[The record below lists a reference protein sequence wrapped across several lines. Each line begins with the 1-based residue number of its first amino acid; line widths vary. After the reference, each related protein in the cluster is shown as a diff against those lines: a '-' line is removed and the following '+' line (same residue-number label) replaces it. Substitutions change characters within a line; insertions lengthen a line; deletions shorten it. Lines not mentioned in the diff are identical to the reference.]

1 MTALEQSLTRLITKD
16 PTILNENANKD
27 SNTFSTMRDLTAGT
41 VSKSYALENL
51 LPKHVAKAHLSGDIH
66 FHDLDYHP
74 FQPLTNC
81 CLIDAKDML
90 ENGFE
95 IGNAH
100 VTSPKSIQTASAQL
114 VQIIANVSSSQ
125 YGGCTVDRV
134 DELLS
139 TYAKLNA
146 EHHREMAQ
154 QYVQPDKIESYVEQQ
169 VTKDIGDAIE
179 SLEYEINTLY
189 TSNGQTPFVTLGFGL
204 GTDELSRKI
213 QQAILRTRI
222 KGLGK
227 DRMTAIFPKLVFSI
241 KKGTNFSPD
250 DPNYDIK
257 QLALECS
264 TKRMYP
270 DILNYDKIVEL
281 LGDFKAPMGCRSFLP
296 SWKDAT
302 GNFENNGRCNL
313 GVVTL
318 NIPRIA
324 IESNGDMAKFWELFD
339 QKMQLTMMH

>member
-1 MTALEQSLTRLITKD
+1 
-16 PTILNENANKD
+16 
-27 SNTFSTMRDLTAGT
+27 MRDLTAGT

-100 VTSPKSIQTASAQL
+100 VTSLNQYKPHLHNLFKLSQTYQA
-114 VQIIANVSSSQ
+114 Q

-227 DRMTAIFPKLVFSI
+227 DRMTAIFPKLVF
-241 KKGTNFSPD
+241 N
-250 DPNYDIK
+250 
-257 QLALECS
+257 
-264 TKRMYP
+264 
-270 DILNYDKIVEL
+270 
-281 LGDFKAPMGCRSFLP
+281 
-296 SWKDAT
+296 
-302 GNFENNGRCNL
+302 
-313 GVVTL
+313 
-318 NIPRIA
+318 
-324 IESNGDMAKFWELFD
+324 
-339 QKMQLTMMH
+339 